1 MRACEMYVQ
10 NEIRLI
16 LPAGVT
22 CRTMNDFD
30 YDLFEDMEEMSPMYD
45 DVYVPGANLWYEE
58 EEVDESVKITE
69 LLELCI
75 EPTVRDGFSHVGKLL
90 LWCFLFRASTQIG
103 MVSVMA
109 FSSSLF

>member
-1 MRACEMYVQ
+1 MRTREMYIY

-16 LPAGVT
+16 FPAGVT

-45 DVYVPGANLWYEE
+45 DAYVPGANLWYEE
-58 EEVDESVKITE
+58 EEADEGVKISE

-90 LWCFLFRASTQIG
+90 MWCLLFRASTQIG
-103 MVSVMA
+103 VVSMGA
-109 FSSSLF
+109 SSILF

>member
-1 MRACEMYVQ
+1 MHTHEMYVQ

-45 DVYVPGANLWYEE
+45 DAYVPGANLWYEE
-58 EEVDESVKITE
+58 EEVDEGVKISE

-103 MVSVMA
+103 VVSVRA
-109 FSSSLF
+109 SSLF